1 MNMHEQQVLFF
12 GNEEAENLIQFE
24 GTGNENYFLLVH
36 RGTGE
41 IQIWNQEWGVG
52 ITGDRYIGSIQ
63 YDASTDT
70 YKYPDSQFYKKVI
83 REYEKE
89 VFNDPKIIKE
99 IIVKARELS
108 INQYRNE
115 GDEFKGQGYAN
126 PNIGFIP
133 DVFENKGAD
142 NVFIEVNAIAKEV
155 FYDSDGRSYIRIPGT
170 ETKDNLDGRKYVDIS
185 IGSGNENLIIHDEK
199 IAKGEVKDGDS
210 SLGLKTGNGVT
221 SEEVLAST
229 ESNIKDHYK
238 LNDLNE
244 EQIERIAQIIRDNP
258 GDNDTQ
264 RYIQAVKKVYPEHF
278 EDIQPYSK
286 EDIESMSYED
296 QWAYKERL
304 AAYERRKVA
313 DKLRHDTD
321 TAGTEVLIGDPCLN
335 DFFGGIEKTLNG
347 FMKRLAGNK
356 LVGNLA
362 ALGGGLTQGFGFP
375 TELKSTVGLIKDIS
389 RNLVGKMAG
398 ALEDKLISF
407 ISGGVKGMTQFFFN
421 TISNP
426 ISALAKATGFQSA
439 LTNPVGMLF
448 NAMGCVA
455 SKITD
460 ALGKTIEDML
470 TNMVKSVINPA
481 VCVADQFISGLFNK
495 ITNVMD
501 SMIGPFIL
509 PIELLMN
516 PLGAVAGV
524 FGLTDVLRKGANLFD
539 KALNLFRCGKGSGKT
554 CPTSSVYKIDAGV
567 IPILSEN
574 AQNSHVKKAIDGA
587 NKGLKNLGE
596 GITKKANAFEENV
609 GKMSIF
615 GSKLSDVDA
624 VECETGAVTK
634 CGYPKIKF
642 FGGGGEGAVGK
653 VILGRFVSNFDTENL
668 RKDVKQTASIIG
680 VDMTYPGEGYEE
692 APYVHFEDSCEQGYG
707 AYGRA
712 IVDFNMNSPTY
723 GQITDVI
730 MISEGENYP
739 PGAPEDAFVEK
750 ILVQDPGNG
759 YSDEDEMEGFDMVV
773 KDGRIAEVKPNR
785 KAYRF
790 LPPMKILTQTGSGAI
805 LRPIMTTKSP
815 QMEVE
820 EQIDC
825 VTT

>member
-805 LRPIMTTKSP
+805 LRPIMTTKAP